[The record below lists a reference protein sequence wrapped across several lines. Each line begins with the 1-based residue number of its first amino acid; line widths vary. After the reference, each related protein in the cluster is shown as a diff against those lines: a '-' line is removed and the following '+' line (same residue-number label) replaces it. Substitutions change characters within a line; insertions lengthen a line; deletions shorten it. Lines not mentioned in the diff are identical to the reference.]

1 MCIRD
6 RCGGHRYYPDWSRR
20 MASRMLAPVIKADV
34 FRLMLMETF
43 GGVYA
48 DMDMEPVKPLDEL
61 LE

>member
-1 MCIRD
+1 
-6 RCGGHRYYPDWSRR
+6 
-20 MASRMLAPVIKADV
+20 MLAPVIKADV

>member
-1 MCIRD
+1 
-6 RCGGHRYYPDWSRR
+6 